1 VSATI
6 EIVSLVDLPDETT
19 AQVLRRC
26 PGAHLTI
33 AAGAFDD
40 ELRASYGDVVGRRFL
55 SRRSPAP
62 ISHAEGVELLRHAD
76 AIVVG
81 FPVPVDLRARSPRLR
96 WVHHMRAGASNLR
109 HCDVWGSDVV
119 VTTSRGLGNS
129 LAIAEYVVAAFL
141 HFARGIHQASLDRLG
156 GQFDAARYESR
167 QLAGTTVCVVGAGG
181 IGQQVGR
188 LCAALGMRVV
198 GTRRSSSANPPPGF
212 DEVRGPA
219 GLVELVAE
227 ADFVAVCCQLTPET
241 EGMIGHAALAA
252 LPDGAV
258 LVNVARGEIL
268 DEDALLEALAAGRLR
283 GVVLDVY
290 QGEFERQ
297 PPAALLADPRVLIT
311 PHVSAA
317 SDQPWPGPIELLCE
331 NVAAFVER
339 RVLRNAID
347 WDRGY

>member
-1 VSATI
+1 
-6 EIVSLVDLPDETT
+6 
-19 AQVLRRC
+19 
-26 PGAHLTI
+26 
-33 AAGAFDD
+33 
-40 ELRASYGDVVGRRFL
+40 
-55 SRRSPAP
+55 
-62 ISHAEGVELLRHAD
+62 
-76 AIVVG
+76 
-81 FPVPVDLRARSPRLR
+81 
-96 WVHHMRAGASNLR
+96 
-109 HCDVWGSDVV
+109 
-119 VTTSRGLGNS
+119 
-129 LAIAEYVVAAFL
+129 
-141 HFARGIHQASLDRLG
+141 
-156 GQFDAARYESR
+156 
-167 QLAGTTVCVVGAGG
+167 
-181 IGQQVGR
+181 
-188 LCAALGMRVV
+188 
-198 GTRRSSSANPPPGF
+198 
-212 DEVRGPA
+212 
-219 GLVELVAE
+219 
-227 ADFVAVCCQLTPET
+227 VAVCCQLTPET

-331 NVAAFVER
+331 NAAAFVEG